1 MDIRAVTVYCGSSD
15 RVHPEFLAAARQMGA
30 AIASRGMRLIYG
42 AGSTGLMGALADGA
56 LEAQGVVIGVIPSIF
71 NTPQL
76 AHPGLSEI
84 QVVETMHQ
92 RKSRF
97 TELAD
102 AFIALPGG
110 FGTFEELF
118 EVLTWSQ
125 VGLHHKP
132 VGLLNT
138 RSYFDPLFALI
149 DHAENEGMIYAEHQ
163 SLFVHA
169 GDPDPLLDRLQD
181 HRRPSGL
188 ERWTQRD
195 SFQADAQDI

>member
-1 MDIRAVTVYCGSSD
+1 MTIRSVTVYCGSSD
-15 RVHPEFLAAARQMGA
+15 RVHPELLEAARQMGA
-30 AIASRGMRLIYG
+30 AIACRGMRLVYG
-42 AGSTGLMGALADGA
+42 AGCTGLMGALAQGA
-56 LEAQGVVIGVIPSIF
+56 LQANGEVVGIIPTLF

-76 AHPGLSEI
+76 AHPGLTEL

-92 RKSRF
+92 RKIRF
-97 TELAD
+97 VELAD

-118 EVLTWSQ
+118 EILTWSQ
-125 VGLHHKP
+125 IGLHHKP

-138 RSYFDPLFALI
+138 RRYFDPLFALI

-163 SLFVHA
+163 DLFVHTEI
-169 GDPDPLLDRLQD
+169 PDLLLDQLQD
-181 HRRPSGL
+181 HQRPQGL

-195 SFQADAQDI
+195 ASPDPDK